1 MTDQTY
7 DGRGVSQVLYIE
19 IRSETYT
26 MKGATSK
33 AYTTQ
38 FRQQQERQQG
48 AKLEKYGPGRV

>member
-1 MTDQTY
+1 
-7 DGRGVSQVLYIE
+7 
-19 IRSETYT
+19 

-48 AKLEKYGPGRV
+48 AKLEKYGLGRV

>member
-1 MTDQTY
+1 MMDVVY
-7 DGRGVSQVLYIE
+7 RRYYILGYE
-19 IRSETYT
+19 VRHTQ

-38 FRQQQERQQG
+38 FRQQQEGQQG